1 MSGLFRTMWRYL
13 QTVGRRSALASC
25 GGLVLIAACSE
36 SSPTPLAPSSLPSD
50 KVQLLSLA
58 CAPNVSRQSF
68 TGGPVQVQYGVV
80 RPQGG
85 IEPITTECMPA
96 SGTAFPIG
104 TSTVRCTGQD
114 GLQQTASCALSVSVV
129 PTLGISN
136 IVAFGDSLTAGVT
149 SSVVPTIVQLEPNK
163 SYPAQL
169 RDRLNQRYTAQ
180 TIRVTNAG
188 VPGEDAASAISR
200 FQSELGRLQPD
211 VVLLMEGTNDLSPS
225 SLTPGIQGADGIETM
240 VRDAR
245 ARGVDPIL
253 ATIPPMRTSR
263 GEEPMVVPYNDLI
276 RQIAVRQGVPLI
288 DVYQIISTGQCIGS
302 GSLVLSCLGDD
313 DLHPTAEGYALIAAA
328 VFQRIMN
335 IYEPRGP
342 GGPGVLPPTQTA
354 LEQVPVILGRIG
366 AAAGFE

>member
-1 MSGLFRTMWRYL
+1 MTGLFRTMWRYV
-13 QTVGRRSALASC
+13 QTFGRRTALAGC
-25 GGLVLIAACSE
+25 GGLVLVAACSE
-36 SSPTPLAPSSLPSD
+36 SAPTPLAPSSLPSD
-50 KVQLLSLA
+50 KVQVLSLA

-68 TGGPVQVQYGVV
+68 NGGPVQVQYGVA

-85 IEPITTECMPA
+85 LEPITTECLPA

-104 TSTVRCTGQD
+104 VSTVRCTGQD

-136 IVAFGDSLTAGVT
+136 ILAFGDSLTAGVT
-149 SSVVPTIVQLEPNK
+149 SSVIPTIVQLQPNN

-169 RDRLNQRYTAQ
+169 RGRLNQRYTAQ

-188 VPGEDAASAISR
+188 VPGENAAEAISR
-200 FQSELGRLQPD
+200 FQSELGLVQPD

-225 SLTPGIQGADGIETM
+225 SSTPGIQGADAIETM
-240 VRDAR
+240 LRDAR

-253 ATIPPMRTSR
+253 ATIPPLRTSR
-263 GEEPMVVPYNDLI
+263 GEEEMVVPYNDLI
-276 RQIAVRQGVPLI
+276 RQIAVRQGVPLV
-288 DVYQIISTGQCIGS
+288 DVFQIISTGQCLGA
-302 GSLVLSCLGDD
+302 GSLVLPCLGDD
-313 DLHPTAEGYALIAAA
+313 DLHPTVEGYALIAAA
-328 VFQRIMN
+328 FFQRIMN

-342 GGPGVLPPTQTA
+342 GGPGAFPPTQTA
-354 LEQVPVILGRIG
+354 LERAPVILGRIG